1 MAGENYNP
9 LSGMKPTAPK
19 NTTVK
24 ATPAQVKTFTT
35 GVDKAQ
41 ADFNKSLEDA
51 KSTLAQANKQGNKV
65 VAASAKALIDQL
77 NTVVKPALAILQ
89 KAENPNQA
97 YTGDITGINKALGSG
112 PAGSGPS
119 GIVLG
124 SGGKGKY
131 SLSQIRE
138 YMDAN
143 NGAFPPDLNTIASG
157 ISASDL
163 STLIN
168 QYESGTPLDKKS
180 SLDSNNP
187 KTSEID
193 KGTRDAYALLEEAFK
208 LYGLESLVPVI
219 RGYMEQDLGPEQAK
233 LKLKSEKVYK
243 DRFKGNELR
252 VAKGLNVVSEAEYLE
267 LENDYSETLKAYGL
281 SDYFGVSTDANTRL
295 ARQQKMAEVIGN
307 DISATEFKD
316 RIDTVVTRV
325 NMSDPNI
332 KTELKRL
339 YAITDTDLVK
349 YFLNPVEGSEQ
360 LKQKVT
366 AAEISG
372 ASITQGLGQT
382 SLGTAEELARL
393 GIDRAEALAGYSK
406 IAQYLP
412 TTEKLSSIYASEGI
426 TYNKA
431 TGEEEEFKGLA
442 SAKRKRQTLAS
453 RELGT
458 FSGSSGTSQSSLKT
472 KTAGQI

>member
-1 MAGENYNP
+1 MGNE
-9 LSGMKPTAPK
+9 KPTPVK
-19 NTTVK
+19 NTPK

-41 ADFNKSLEDA
+41 ADFNKSLKDA

-131 SLSQIRE
+131 SLTQIRE

-163 STLIN
+163 STLIS

-252 VAKGLNVVSEAEYLE
+252 VAKGLNVISEAEYLE

>member
-1 MAGENYNP
+1 MSTP
-9 LSGMKPTAPK
+9 KKDSKVAP
-19 NTTVK
+19 K

-41 ADFNKSLEDA
+41 ADFNKSLKDA

-89 KAENPNQA
+89 KAENPNQG
-97 YTGDITGINKALGSG
+97 YTGDVTGINKALASG
-112 PAGSGPS
+112 PAGSGPA
-119 GIVLG
+119 GAVLG
-124 SGGKGKY
+124 TGGKGAY
-131 SLSQIRE
+131 SLEQIRA

-143 NGAFPPDLNTIASG
+143 NGSFPPDLNTIASG
-157 ISASDL
+157 ITASDL
-163 STLIN
+163 TNLVN

-180 SLDSNNP
+180 SLDSNS

-208 LYGLESLVPVI
+208 LYGLETLVPVI

-442 SAKRKRQTLAS
+442 SAKRKRQTLAA